1 MISYFFKR
9 TFVIMAVVVLCGAA
23 GLRAQTIEAAITAT
37 HNEQYDK
44 AEQILLDL
52 AKSAPTSKVYYR
64 LGENTLLNFFAD
76 TISNSPK
83 IVAAEATSYFE
94 KGIALTPSDPLN
106 YIGLAKISAYLG
118 DHAKATELRAKAK
131 SYLLPYKKVTKI
143 PNPQEYAYTLAKL
156 AESYIVFD
164 QVDTTLAMPNIREAL
179 SIDQKNGIIYII
191 AGDIYLL
198 VNNGSLAIKNYNKAQ
213 DIDVNSPMANMKIG
227 SIYFKGRN
235 LMAAIPYYEQAIA
248 LDKNYAPAYREL
260 GQLYSMAGRYADSKK
275 YFETYLTLTNQNIP
289 AKIRYV
295 NALFYS
301 KNYPEVIKNVE
312 DIFAVDQ
319 SRNYLNRIAGYS
331 CYEQGDYTKALAY
344 MDKLFETL
352 AADRILK
359 KDYIY
364 YARILMKKNANNPKV
379 LAELDKALAELT
391 KIRDKNESLKGPAK
405 EKEKVNE
412 APMVA
417 KVNELQKSV
426 DATNKELDKAFDMYE
441 KAITFERANLSKDED
456 PNLIMEKGNAYLTH
470 KRYTEAADTW
480 KRLITKGKDSE
491 EFYLQIG
498 KAYYQ
503 GKDFD
508 KADAFFNEM
517 LLKYPDYLQAYLWSA
532 NNASAKDPDSK
543 LGLAKQKFTAL
554 ISKAQVDSI
563 KNANEIYD
571 ALRYLGYNAL
581 QAENYDQA
589 KAYYNRMANLDPNN
603 KDAVIKAYSS
613 MATLYMS
620 VGEYSRATEFYNKIL
635 GVDPENAQA
644 RQSIQ
649 YIQALQ
655 SSAKPKAHPNEISGV
670 IKDSSGQ
677 PIAGASVRVKDT
689 AAEAWT
695 NAKGEYR
702 FTMPESSTTLVISAK
717 DCKSKEIPVTK
728 NRVYN
733 ATLSK

>member
-9 TFVIMAVVVLCGAA
+9 TFVVLAVVVLCGAS
-23 GLRAQTIEAAITAT
+23 GLKAQTIEAAITAT
-37 HNEQYDK
+37 QNEQYDK

-52 AKSAPTSKVYYR
+52 TKSAPTSKVYYR
-64 LGENTLLNFFAD
+64 LGENTLLNFFSD

-83 IVAAEATSYFE
+83 IVAAEASGYFE
-94 KGIALTPSDPLN
+94 KGIALTPNDPIN
-106 YIGLAKISAYLG
+106 YVGLAKVSAYLG
-118 DHAKATELRAKAK
+118 DNTKAAELRAKAK
-131 SYLLPYKKVTKI
+131 SFLLPYKKVTKI

-156 AESYIVFD
+156 AESYIVFE
-164 QVDTTLAMPNIREAL
+164 QVDTTLAMPLLREAL
-179 SIDQKNGIIYII
+179 SIDQKNDAIYII
-191 AGDIYLL
+191 TGDIYLL
-198 VNNGSLAIKNYNKAQ
+198 VNNGSLAIKNYNRAQ
-213 DIDVNSPMANMKIG
+213 DADVNSPRANMKIG

-260 GQLYSMAGRYADSKK
+260 GQLYSLAGRYADSKK
-275 YFETYLTLTNQNIP
+275 YYETYLTLTNQNIP

-301 KNYPEVIKNVE
+301 KNYAEVIKNVE

-331 CYEQGDYTKALAY
+331 CYEKQDYASALAY

-364 YARILMKKNANNPKV
+364 YARILMKKNQGNPKV
-379 LAELDKALAELT
+379 LADLDKAVAELS
-391 KIRDKNESLKGPAK
+391 KIREKNESLKGPAK

-412 APMVA
+412 APYVA
-417 KVNELQKSV
+417 KVNELQKTI
-426 DATNKELDKAFDMYE
+426 DAANKELDKAFEMYE
-441 KAITFERANLSKDED
+441 KAITFEKANAAKDDD
-456 PNLIMEKGNAYLTH
+456 PSLIMEKGNSYLTH
-470 KRYTEAADTW
+470 KRYTDAADTW
-480 KRLITKGKDSE
+480 KRLINKGKDSE

-508 KADAFFNEM
+508 KADTFFNEM
-517 LLKYPDYLQAYLWSA
+517 LLKYPDYLQGYLWAA

-543 LGLAKQKFTAL
+543 LGLAKQKFTAM
-554 ISKAQVDSI
+554 ISKAQIDSI

-603 KDAVIKAYSS
+603 KDAVTKAYSS

-620 VGEYSRATEFYNKIL
+620 VGEYSRATEFYNKII
-635 GVDPENAQA
+635 GIDPENAQA
-644 RQSIQ
+644 KQSIQ

-655 SSAKPKAHPNEISGV
+655 SSAKPKAHPNEITGV

-689 AAEAWT
+689 AAEQWT
-695 NAKGEYR
+695 NAKGEFK
-702 FTMPESSTTLVISAK
+702 FTMPEASAVLVISAK
-717 DCKSKEIPVTK
+717 DYKTKEIPVTK
-728 NRVYN
+728 SRVYN